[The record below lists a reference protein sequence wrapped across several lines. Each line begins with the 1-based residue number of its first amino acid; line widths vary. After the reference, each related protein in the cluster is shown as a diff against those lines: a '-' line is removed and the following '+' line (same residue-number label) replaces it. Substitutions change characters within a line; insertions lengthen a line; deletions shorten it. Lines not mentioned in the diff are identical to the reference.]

1 MNTLIGEYELDEM
14 GKFRKVLNSDDILEL
29 AHHFWVLSDDYY
41 PNERQRLQHWII
53 NVFCGSTT
61 ARAGTVVESSG
72 YFGRNEAV
80 EYRDI
85 YLFAMR
91 DADNPP
97 HGVKLGM
104 HVQLRLL
111 KGKRNRGNPLV
122 IPPALMVLRGGV
134 TD

>member
-1 MNTLIGEYELDEM
+1 MNTLIEEYELDEM

-41 PNERQRLQHWII
+41 PDVRQRLQHWII

-111 KGKRNRGNPLV
+111 KGKRNRG
-122 IPPALMVLRGGV
+122 
-134 TD
+134 